1 MAELRIDGY
10 IGQESGL
17 ASLLGDGSSFNL
29 NRLEE
34 FLDNMPEL
42 GMQNPDTHIKIKINS
57 GGGSVTEGFAIHDRI
72 VSSGLEIETEVL
84 GMCGSIATIIALSA
98 PKGKR
103 KGHANSEYFIHN
115 PFWQPM
121 SSDPMEA
128 TDLTRLAR
136 ELKDAEERILNFY
149 VEKTGAPKAQIKRL
163 MDEKTSMTM
172 QTAKRLG
179 FIDEIV
185 TEQVTD
191 KKYAVLAYV
200 DSKKQTNMA
209 TPKFSAEEKTW
220 LEKQFAAIE
229 AKFTKAFTPVKIK
242 NMVIKLDDGNE
253 IFVESEDGEYV
264 GKKVFESDMT
274 TPVPDGEHKLEDG
287 RVLVT
292 VGGVCTEVKEMAAA
306 NPDEIAALTAQLKT
320 ANDKLAAIEAEKQAA
335 ITASAEVKK
344 EVEALKTEKVE
355 TEKVVTE
362 MKTEILNMKNI
373 VLGVQPVPATQGFK
387 GAEANEQIMVGKSI
401 NSIAFKK
408 FKDAQIKK

>member
-29 NRLEE
+29 NRLED
-34 FLDNMPEL
+34 FLDTNEESAL
-42 GMQNPDTHIKIKINS
+42 KIKINS

-121 SSDPMEA
+121 SPDPMEA

-242 NMVIKLDDGNE
+242 NMVIKLDDGKE

-274 TPVPDGEHKLEDG
+274 TPAPDGEYKLEDG

-292 VGGVCTEVKEMAAA
+292 VGGVCTEVKEMEAVA

-320 ANDKLAAIEAEKQAA
+320 ANEKLAAIEAEKQAA

-344 EVEALKTEKVE
+344 EVEALKTEKAE

-373 VLGVQPVPATQGFK
+373 VLGVQPVPAAQGFK
-387 GAEANEQIMVGKSI
+387 GAEPTEQIMTGKSI
-401 NSIAFKK
+401 NIAAFKK